1 MIHAAGGVDLRVRAA
16 SVVDCS
22 LVAVAKTRAADE
34 TGRRQCGFAGVLA
47 AGAHFTAAGYLA
59 PSKPLHVASG
69 PKKARRQESRPT

>member
-22 LVAVAKTRAADE
+22 LVAVAKIRAADG

-47 AGAHFTAAGYLA
+47 AGAHIATAGYLA
-59 PSKPLHVASG
+59 PSKPLHVA
-69 PKKARRQESRPT
+69 